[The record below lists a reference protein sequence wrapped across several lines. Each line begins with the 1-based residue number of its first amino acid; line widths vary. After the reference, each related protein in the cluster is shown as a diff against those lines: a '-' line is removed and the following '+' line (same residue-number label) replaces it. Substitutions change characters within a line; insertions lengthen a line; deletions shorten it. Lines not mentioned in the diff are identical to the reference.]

1 MDAAVALARSY
12 LQLNGYFTVAEYPV
26 LGLVSNQQVQML
38 TDFDLLAFRFPRAG
52 RLIPGADEEVDQ
64 RVDFEPDPALRCDI
78 DQPDMLIAEV
88 TEARPRLN
96 RATRQSEPLRA
107 ALVRFGCCDW
117 RGSRQLVDSLLAK
130 GHAWT
135 AGGHRVRLVAFGS
148 GTTRPEFPVH
158 AVIDLGHVVERLQEH
173 LRRHWEVYRD
183 AQFKDPALGLLMT
196 MEKALSPTAACTY
209 TTI

>member
-1 MDAAVALARSY
+1 MDAAVALARAY

-26 LGLVSNQQVQML
+26 LGLVSSDQVHML

-52 RLIPGADEEVDQ
+52 RLIPGPGEEADQ
-64 RVDFEPDPALRCDI
+64 YIDFEPDPALRCDV

-88 TEARPRLN
+88 KESRPRLN
-96 RATRQSEPLRA
+96 RATRQPEPLRA

-117 RGSRQLVDSLLAK
+117 RGSRLIVDGLLTR

-148 GTTRPEFPVH
+148 GTGPPRAPVH
-158 AVIDLGHVVERLQEH
+158 AVIDLGHVVEHLQEH
-173 LRRHWEVYRD
+173 LRKHWEVYRH
-183 AQFKDPALGLLMT
+183 AQFKDPAMSLLMT
-196 MEKALSPTAACTY
+196 MEKALSPAGVEAQSA
-209 TTI
+209 I